1 MVKKNTDVSDCLG
14 TLKRLG
20 YKMTSARKAILN
32 VLSHTIDHLTAE
44 DVYLQ
49 VHKIYPDIGLASVY
63 RTLDLLVRI
72 GIVFKLD
79 FGLGKAEYELA
90 EDVKGK
96 KHHHHLVCTGC
107 GQVIDY
113 KDFSKEE
120 LESPQKNR
128 GRAPRPISLRDNESF
143 DSVLRPLPSLLGIEI
158 PCMMLHRGRK
168 KVTANITD
176 YTRRWQ

>member
-120 LESPQKNR
+120 LELLKKTEEGLLARYHFEITNHLIQFYGLCQACSESKS
-128 GRAPRPISLRDNESF
+128 RA
-143 DSVLRPLPSLLGIEI
+143 
-158 PCMMLHRGRK
+158 
-168 KVTANITD
+168 
-176 YTRRWQ
+176 